1 MAELVFDIESA
12 GIPLSEFDETQQEY
26 LMKWAEEE
34 ETPEAQELKR
44 EELVQGMAFNAMTA
58 QVIAIG
64 MLNVE
69 TNKGRVYYQSPEQES
84 WSSDDESV
92 LFEGGTEVQLLE
104 RFWEDIKSYNRL
116 VTFNGRK
123 FDCPFLMT
131 RSALYGI
138 KPSRNLMGYRFDT
151 KSHCDL
157 LEQFTFY
164 GTTRRYNLDF
174 FCRTFGIESPK
185 SHGVS
190 GFDMGDMYESGRY
203 REIAEYCLGDVVAT
217 AELYRHWKNT
227 LSFEKER

>member
-12 GIPLSEFDETQQEY
+12 PIPLAEFDEVQQEY

-34 ETPEAQELKR
+34 ETTEAQEQKR
-44 EELVQGMAFNAMTA
+44 EELLQGMAFNAMTA

-69 TNKGRVYYQSPEQES
+69 SNKGRVYYQSPEQDS
-84 WSSDDESV
+84 WSSDDEMV
-92 LFEGGTEVQLLE
+92 LFEGGTESEILE
-104 RFWEDIKSYNRL
+104 RFWDDIKAYDRFI
-116 VTFNGRK
+116 TFNGRK
-123 FDCPFLMT
+123 FDCPFLMI

-138 KPSRNLMGYRFDT
+138 KPSRNLMGYRFDAKT
-151 KSHCDL
+151 HCDL

-164 GTTRRYNLDF
+164 GTTRKYNLDF
-174 FCRTFGIESPK
+174 YCRTFGIESPK
-185 SHGVS
+185 SHGIS
-190 GFDMGDMYESGRY
+190 GFDMGEMYESGRH

-227 LSFEKER
+227 LNFEK